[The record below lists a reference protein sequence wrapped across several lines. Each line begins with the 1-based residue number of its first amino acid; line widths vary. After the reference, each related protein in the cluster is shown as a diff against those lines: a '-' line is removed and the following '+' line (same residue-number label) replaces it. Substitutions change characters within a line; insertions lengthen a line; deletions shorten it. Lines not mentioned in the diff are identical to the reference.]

1 MVRKM
6 TGGIVDRFL
15 SFAKAEMIQ
24 KNETE
29 IRCLCR
35 RCKLG
40 SLMDLDSSTIKGML
54 LMRGFMDGY
63 RWEGDE
69 DNYEVVH
76 GGQATVRNNEGGQ
89 QGNSAESGREEEESP
104 ENEDDAGHNHHVE
117 DVEHDHLEEAEHDHV
132 EDAGEDGDGPL
143 SMDWVQDPH
152 IQ

>member
-1 MVRKM
+1 M

-40 SLMDLDSSTIKGML
+40 SLMDPDSYTIKGHL

-69 DNYEVVH
+69 DDYEVIH
-76 GGQATVRNNEGGQ
+76 GVWETVRINEGGQ
-89 QGNSAESGREEEESP
+89 RGNSAESGREEEESP
-104 ENEDDAGHNHHVE
+104 RNDGDAGQNHDVE
-117 DVEHDHLEEAEHDHV
+117 DAEHDHV
-132 EDAGEDGDGPL
+132 EDVGEE
-143 SMDWVQDPH
+143 
-152 IQ
+152 